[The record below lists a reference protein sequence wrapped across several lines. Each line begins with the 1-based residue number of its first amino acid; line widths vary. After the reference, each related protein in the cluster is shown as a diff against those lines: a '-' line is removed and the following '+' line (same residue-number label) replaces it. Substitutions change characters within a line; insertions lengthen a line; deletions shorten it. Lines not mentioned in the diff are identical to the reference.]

1 MVVMFKSIPL
11 KVILR
16 RKKVNE
22 KRPNLFAK
30 LGRFVITVRIITESR
45 SWEFALSLPYF
56 NAGRDRASFFAH
68 LVILVLSKKLISK
81 TAKHNTIYSS
91 KPLDKK

>member
-1 MVVMFKSIPL
+1 MFKSIPL

-30 LGRFVITVRIITESR
+30 LYLTCKESR
-45 SWEFALSLPYF
+45 SWKFALSLPYF
-56 NAGRDRASFFAH
+56 NAGRDRAYFFAH

-91 KPLDKK
+91 KPLGKK

>member
-1 MVVMFKSIPL
+1 MEISPISSVFL
-11 KVILR
+11 C
-16 RKKVNE
+16 
-22 KRPNLFAK
+22 
-30 LGRFVITVRIITESR
+30 
-45 SWEFALSLPYF
+45 
-56 NAGRDRASFFAH
+56 GRDRASFFAH